1 MPKKKNII
9 VKMELQTVKLFAVV
23 LQKLKPPPPLTIS
36 QWADKY
42 RVLSSESSA
51 EPGRWHTDKA
61 PYQRA
66 IMDAI
71 GDPHVREVVVMS
83 AAQIG
88 KTDAFILN
96 VLAYYMDYAPAP
108 IMCMQPTLDMGQ
120 TLSKDRISPMLR
132 DTPRLKGLVDVK
144 SRFAG
149 NTVMKKNFIG
159 GHITIVGANSPSSLA
174 SRPIKVLLADEIDRY
189 PKSAGTEGDPLNLAK
204 KRQTTFW
211 DCKTVMVST
220 PTIKGDSRI
229 EDAFNLSTQEEWNIP
244 CPECGAYQPLVWE
257 NVKFDPDNLEKG
269 IDYVCCECGCVANEY
284 RWKAQEIKGKYVA
297 ANPGAATRGFHLN
310 TLASTFVGWDEVVRK
325 FLEAKEALDHGNP
338 EEMKVWVNTEL
349 GQTWEERGIQLEDT
363 ELYNRRE
370 IYPAEVPDDVLFL
383 TAGVDVQDDRFE
395 VEVVGW
401 GEGAECWGIRYQ
413 KIFGD
418 MLSDQVWQDLDDFL
432 LRSWR
437 KADGTEYTLLATCID
452 SGGHH
457 TDEVYRFAKDRLNRR
472 IFAIKG
478 MGGAGV
484 PYIRNPSK
492 NNRVKTNLFIIGVD
506 AGKTSI
512 YQRLEVKTP
521 GPNYCHFPSNPE
533 AGYDESYFKG
543 LTAEKKVVRFVKG
556 HLKEYWE
563 IKDKEHKRNE
573 PLDLRNYALAAL
585 SITRP
590 VLKKQAP
597 DVTTPA
603 PAANRGRGRRQISGG
618 I

>member
-257 NVKFDPDNLEKG
+257 NVKFDPDNLDKG

-521 GPNYCHFPSNPE
+521 GPNYCHFPSDPE
-533 AGYDESYFKG
+533 AGYDENYFKG

>member
-9 VKMELQTVKLFAVV
+9 VKMEPQTVKLFAVV

-257 NVKFDPDNLEKG
+257 NVKFDPDDLDKG

-349 GQTWEERGIQLEDT
+349 GQTWSDRALQLEDT

-418 MLSDQVWQDLDDFL
+418 MLSDKVWQDLDDFL

-533 AGYDESYFKG
+533 AGYDENYFKG

>member
-1 MPKKKNII
+1 M
-9 VKMELQTVKLFAVV
+9 
-23 LQKLKPPPPLTIS
+23 
-36 QWADKY
+36 
-42 RVLSSESSA
+42 
-51 EPGRWHTDKA
+51 
-61 PYQRA
+61 
-66 IMDAI
+66 
-71 GDPHVREVVVMS
+71 
-83 AAQIG
+83 
-88 KTDAFILN
+88 
-96 VLAYYMDYAPAP
+96 
-108 IMCMQPTLDMGQ
+108 
-120 TLSKDRISPMLR
+120 
-132 DTPRLKGLVDVK
+132 
-144 SRFAG
+144 
-149 NTVMKKNFIG
+149 
-159 GHITIVGANSPSSLA
+159 
-174 SRPIKVLLADEIDRY
+174 
-189 PKSAGTEGDPLNLAK
+189 
-204 KRQTTFW
+204 
-211 DCKTVMVST
+211 
-220 PTIKGDSRI
+220 
-229 EDAFNLSTQEEWNIP
+229 
-244 CPECGAYQPLVWE
+244 
-257 NVKFDPDNLEKG
+257 
-269 IDYVCCECGCVANEY
+269 
-284 RWKAQEIKGKYVA
+284 
-297 ANPGAATRGFHLN
+297 
-310 TLASTFVGWDEVVRK
+310 
-325 FLEAKEALDHGNP
+325 
-338 EEMKVWVNTEL
+338 
-349 GQTWEERGIQLEDT
+349 
-363 ELYNRRE
+363 
-370 IYPAEVPDDVLFL
+370 LFL

-533 AGYDESYFKG
+533 AGYDENYFKG

>member
-9 VKMELQTVKLFAVV
+9 VKMEPQTVKLFAVV

-297 ANPGAATRGFHLN
+297 ANPCAATRGFHLN

-533 AGYDESYFKG
+533 AGYDENYFKG

-597 DVTTPA
+597 DVATPA

>member
-9 VKMELQTVKLFAVV
+9 VKMEPQTVKLFAVV

-521 GPNYCHFPSNPE
+521 GPNYCHFPSNQE
-533 AGYDESYFKG
+533 AGYDENYFKG

-597 DVTTPA
+597 DVTTPT

>member
-9 VKMELQTVKLFAVV
+9 VKMEQQTVKLFAVV

-244 CPECGAYQPLVWE
+244 CPECGAYQSLVWE

-269 IDYVCCECGCVANEY
+269 IDYVCRECGCVANEY

-521 GPNYCHFPSNPE
+521 GPNYCHFPSNQE
-533 AGYDESYFKG
+533 AGYDENYFKG

-597 DVTTPA
+597 DVTTPT

>member
-257 NVKFDPDNLEKG
+257 NVKFDPDNLDKG

-521 GPNYCHFPSNPE
+521 GQNYCHFPSNPE
-533 AGYDESYFKG
+533 AGYDENYFKG

-590 VLKKQAP
+590 ALKKQAP

-603 PAANRGRGRRQISGG
+603 QAANRGRGRRQISGG